1 MNHFGKHLMH
11 GILWLIASEI
21 LCLIL
26 AVSLAILRDHPVIRL
41 IGLVFGITAHVLL
54 IWNCAQKAADEDTAL
69 YRRSGSRSRLL
80 KPLLIG
86 LILMIPAYL
95 TYLLLAANPESVLM
109 LNLFPLLN
117 APFLQI
123 YRYLINGAEPFSAIA
138 QGRRILMLL
147 PPVLTAIAYVT
158 GYITRYFPAVAAF
171 DARSNRT

>member
-1 MNHFGKHLMH
+1 MNHFGKHLLH
-11 GILWLIASEI
+11 GMLWLLGSEV

-41 IGLVFGITAHVLL
+41 IGLIFGIAAHVLL
-54 IWNCAQKAADEDTAL
+54 IGNCAQKAADEDAAL
-69 YRRSGSRSRLL
+69 YRTSGAQIRII

-86 LILMIPAYL
+86 VCLTVPSYL
-95 TYLLLAANPESVLM
+95 TYLLLTVNPESILM

-117 APFLQI
+117 APFIQI
-123 YRYLINGAEPFSAIA
+123 YRFLIAGAEPFSAVA
-138 QGRRILMLL
+138 QSRRMLLLL

-158 GYITRYFPAVAAF
+158 GFISKYYPAIAAH